1 MAVKTARSLPLAAPA
16 SAKLLAIPTA
26 ALAAPKAVIGTE
38 MAAGSENPK
47 RGVRM
52 KDNFPPTHVRKGT
65 S

>member
-26 ALAAPKAVIGTE
+26 APAAPKAVIGTE

-47 RGVRM
+47 RGG
-52 KDNFPPTHVRKGT
+52 KDEGQLLAHP